1 MKLENFYI
9 GCISLL
15 GLLLFFIHINPEMG
29 DLSNWVLIYTLVG
42 AILLLNHF
50 NIIIPL
56 SGNTLSMD
64 SSVYLAGLFLF
75 GLKIPLLALGI
86 SSLVF
91 LLIRFKLAWWKH
103 LFNFANYSI
112 MLVCT
117 HYTFLLTGGKT
128 GETEFPNIMPY
139 VLALTVYFFLNVVI
153 MWFYYY
159 LAQKPSLKT
168 MIRTAFQK
176 QILQEA
182 FTSYLSTLV
191 LSLVLT
197 ILISQQP
204 IFGIFL
210 YLCLSVM
217 LSFTF
222 RNFFNLYKEEEEKA
236 KRDFLTGLYNHGFFK
251 LQLED
256 MLGENRYQSFSV
268 ALLDLDDFKKF
279 NDANG
284 HIQGDKLLA
293 FFGGFMVEKT
303 KKLPYIAARYGGEE
317 FGLIF
322 PDVSKQEAFS
332 FLNKIRKEVNDTYF
346 PGIEHSPLGCISFS
360 AGIVEYENG
369 TYSSSEL
376 LSKADKA
383 LYYAKA
389 QGKNMI
395 HYYKDDQVYHQDR
408 EYAKEIEALEQQLQ
422 IFLSKNVYT
431 YQHSKR
437 VFSYAAE
444 MSDRLNLSSEE
455 RRTLILGALIH
466 DIGKLEIPRDII
478 NKKGKLD
485 PHEWDLM
492 KKHVIYGKEIIS
504 SIKKYD
510 ELLPLIELHH
520 ERYDGKGYP
529 YGLKETNIPKL
540 ARILCI
546 IDSFDAMTT
555 ERPYQKTKTFA
566 EGIRELRACSGYQ
579 FDPAYVEP
587 FIQMIE
593 ENHMGQ
599 GDRHTVPPDGN

>member
-1 MKLENFYI
+1 MKTKQVKLENFYI

-15 GLLLFFIHINPEMG
+15 GLLLFFIHLNPEMG

-256 MLGENRYQSFSV
+256 MLAENRYQSFSV

-346 PGIEHSPLGCISFS
+346 PGIEHSPPR
-360 AGIVEYENG
+360 
-369 TYSSSEL
+369 
-376 LSKADKA
+376 
-383 LYYAKA
+383 LYLFLRR
-389 QGKNMI
+389 
-395 HYYKDDQVYHQDR
+395 DR
-408 EYAKEIEALEQQLQ
+408 
-422 IFLSKNVYT
+422 
-431 YQHSKR
+431 
-437 VFSYAAE
+437 
-444 MSDRLNLSSEE
+444 
-455 RRTLILGALIH
+455 
-466 DIGKLEIPRDII
+466 
-478 NKKGKLD
+478 
-485 PHEWDLM
+485 
-492 KKHVIYGKEIIS
+492 
-504 SIKKYD
+504 
-510 ELLPLIELHH
+510 
-520 ERYDGKGYP
+520 
-529 YGLKETNIPKL
+529 
-540 ARILCI
+540 
-546 IDSFDAMTT
+546 
-555 ERPYQKTKTFA
+555 
-566 EGIRELRACSGYQ
+566 
-579 FDPAYVEP
+579 
-587 FIQMIE
+587 
-593 ENHMGQ
+593 
-599 GDRHTVPPDGN
+599 